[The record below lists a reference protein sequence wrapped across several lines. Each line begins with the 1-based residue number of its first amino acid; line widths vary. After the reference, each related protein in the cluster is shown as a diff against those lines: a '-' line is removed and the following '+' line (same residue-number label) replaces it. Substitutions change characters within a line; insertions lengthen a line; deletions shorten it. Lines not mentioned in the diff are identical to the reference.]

1 MEKNVYATN
10 RGGFIKAPNA
20 PGGKDPTGTSTVA
33 KTNGDLRN
41 GK

>member
-10 RGGFIKAPNA
+10 RGGCIKAPKA
-20 PGGKDPTGTSTVA
+20 PGGKDPSVSKTVA
-33 KTNGDLRN
+33 TKGGDLRN